1 MKLQLKIEEKNL
13 LSHLVLGGFVIGFLL
28 TVFIFFLAF
37 GIFNDFYLDDNN
49 FVDFHRIYP
58 TVYILW
64 ALPFALAILART
76 FGKLYMKRKTE
87 VERQLEEKNATIT
100 QNALFAKSIGEGE
113 FNTISMN
120 KLNDND
126 LLTKSLLIMRKN
138 LIKTADKEAAE
149 KWVNE
154 GREIISDE
162 LRKNRSFTEMPINL
176 LKVIIEYTGLI
187 QGSFFV
193 FDEEDGKLKCV
204 ATHAYNRRKFISQ
217 EFAIGQG
224 LIGAAAFEKQSI
236 YRTEIPDDYAT
247 ITSGLLGEKKP
258 GSILIVPLMS
268 EEKVQ
273 GVLEVANIADY
284 IDETVKNLLELA
296 GPIIGQILFN
306 LKVNIRTEKL
316 LAEAQMLTEELR
328 ENEEE
333 LQQNAEEMRMT
344 HEELEKTN
352 LELEKQVKKV
362 EASKT
367 RLHSLLLNASEVISV
382 FNEQGKV
389 VYESPSSEKI
399 FGYRQDEVIGTQGL
413 KRVSR
418 EHVNL
423 VRDNFTYL
431 LNNPFKTVRY
441 SFKYIHKEGHEI
453 WVEAFGRNM
462 LKNEAIQGIIYNIR
476 DITLQ
481 RNAER
486 DRLMKSQMQA
496 LSENSPD
503 MIMRLSTE
511 RNFLYINPQSEK
523 YIGIS
528 ILEDSDKNIFETSLE
543 SEIKEI
549 IDSYIS
555 EVMATSAIKEGEFE
569 IHGPSGNLIIN
580 LTAIPE
586 FNDEKELDSVLIIGH
601 DLTNIK
607 QIEREIKDKNM
618 KLTESIN
625 YAQRIQSSIL
635 PNYAQLRSQFSDAF
649 IYYKPRDVV
658 SGDFPWFKMK
668 DEYVFLAA
676 VDCTGHGVP
685 GALLSF
691 IGYFLLNDII
701 NLYAHKNVNEILE
714 IFDEEVKATLQQ
726 KGSSRDGMDI
736 ALIKLNKK
744 TMLMEYSGAHR
755 PLYMLREGELSI
767 FKGDRRSIGGL
778 YGTKKIADFT
788 AHSLNLQKN
797 DRLFIFSDGLP
808 DQFSNEHKEKYQSR
822 RIRENIIQTSS
833 LEMLEVEEFFNNDFE
848 QWKGDYRQI
857 DDILLIG
864 IEI

>member
-1 MKLQLKIEEKNL
+1 MKLTLRTEEKNL
-13 LSHLVLGGFVIGFLL
+13 LSHLVVGGFIIGALL
-28 TVFIFFLAF
+28 TTFIFFLSF
-37 GIFNDFYLDDNN
+37 GIFNDFYLDQNN
-49 FVDFHRIYP
+49 FIDFHRIYP
-58 TVYILW
+58 TAYILW

-76 FGKLYMKRKTE
+76 FGKLYLKRKVETE
-87 VERQLEEKNATIT
+87 KIIEEKNATIT
-100 QNALFAKSIGEGE
+100 QNALFSKIIGEGD
-113 FNTISMN
+113 FNSISMN

-138 LIKTADKEAAE
+138 LIKTSEKESSE
-149 KWVNE
+149 KWINE

-162 LRKNRSFTEMPINL
+162 LRKNRSFTDMPINL
-176 LKVIIEYTGLI
+176 LKVILDYTGLI

-204 ATHAYNRRKFISQ
+204 ATYAYNRRKFVSQ

-236 YRTEIPDDYAT
+236 YRTQLPEDYAT
-247 ITSGLLGEKKP
+247 ITSGLLGDKKP
-258 GSILIVPLMS
+258 GSLLIVPLMS

-273 GVLEVANIADY
+273 GVIEVADINDQIESKAM
-284 IDETVKNLLELA
+284 ELLEIA

-352 LELEKQVKKV
+352 LELERQFKKV
-362 EASKT
+362 ETAKS

-382 FNEQGKV
+382 FDEKGKV
-389 VYESPSSEKI
+389 IYESPSTEKI
-399 FGYRQDEVIGTQGL
+399 FGYKQEDVIGTQGL
-413 KRVSR
+413 KRVAP

-423 VRDNFTYL
+423 IKENFVYL
-431 LNNPFKTVRY
+431 INNPFKTVRY

-462 LKNEAIQGIIYNIR
+462 LKNDAIQGIIYNIR

-503 MIMRLSTE
+503 MIMRLSTQ

-528 ILEDSDKNIFETSLE
+528 IANDSEKNIFETTLE
-543 SEIKEI
+543 EDIKSI

-555 EVMATSAIKEGEFE
+555 EVMASSIIKEGEFE
-569 IHGPSGNLIIN
+569 IHGPSGSLIIN

-635 PNYAQLRSQFSDAF
+635 PNYAQLKSQFSDAF

-668 DEYVFLAA
+668 DEYIFLAA

-691 IGYFLLNDII
+691 IGYFLLNDIV
-701 NLYAHKNVNEILE
+701 NLYANKSVNEILE

-744 TMLMEYSGAHR
+744 TMTMEYSGAHR
-755 PLYMLREGELSI
+755 PLYMLRNGELSI
-767 FKGDRRSIGGL
+767 YKGDRRSIGGL

-788 AHSLNLQKN
+788 AHVLQLQKN

-808 DQFSNEHKEKYQSR
+808 DQFSNEFKEKYQAR

-833 LEMLEVEEFFNNDFE
+833 VGMLQVEDFFHNDFE